1 MMRRIVFGGILVMV
15 ATSVVFS
22 LVGVLA
28 VWNPMELFQYGADQ
42 AVSQ

>member
-1 MMRRIVFGGILVMV
+1 MMRKVVFGGILLLV

-22 LVGVLA
+22 MVGVLA
-28 VWNPMELFQYGADQ
+28 VWNPMELFQYGSEQ